1 MAFTNAEK
9 SQHGVNAQNNLEN
22 ILSYC
27 VDKGY
32 IATYTK
38 NFRTGK
44 DGYSNDE
51 QFYAPFVIEFVDTEK
66 WIIFSTT
73 SMRTD
78 RIKGQQW
85 DAINLKEIDSSI
97 TKAYLVYSDSVSDH
111 DKAEFER
118 QHNKYISGYEFSAID
133 GVINQDALYNLIEA
147 TALSELNSGQIKD
160 IQGRGFEDRVA
171 SILSSSENLVKWKT
185 NAPTLVGYHYAMF
198 ESIVTKLDLSPETT
212 ANISATT
219 SKAEI
224 GRLPSGGN
232 PKTDILIY
240 AECEDITRIYGI
252 SCKRSSDASVSV
264 HQYTANAFAD
274 VLNPEDVELRT
285 LLNEFQ
291 KHGNLR
297 DFGESNCSR
306 LTEVLKPYRRRLAK
320 WVLGGIFG
328 DGDQEKQWATHILTY
343 DNNDNSV
350 SIHTIQE
357 YVYLL
362 DEANVQGHF
371 GTFFNWTYPSKRR
384 GLSIQLKCKIL

>member
-27 VDKGY
+27 VEKGY

-38 NFRTGK
+38 NFRIGK

-51 QFYAPFVIEFVDTEK
+51 QFYAPFVIEFVDAEK
-66 WIIFSTT
+66 WLIFSTT

-85 DAINLKEIDSSI
+85 DAINLKEIDTSI

-111 DKAEFER
+111 DKSEFER
-118 QHNKYISGYEFSAID
+118 QHNKYVSGYEYSAID
-133 GVINQDALYNLIEA
+133 GVINQDTLYNLIEA
-147 TALSELNSGQIKD
+147 TALSELNAGQIKD

-171 SILSSSENLVKWKT
+171 GILSSAENLAKWKT

-212 ANISATT
+212 AKISATT

-240 AECEDITRIYGI
+240 AECEDITHIYGI

-274 VLNPEDVELRT
+274 VLNPEDSELRI

-297 DFGESNCSR
+297 DFGEANCSR
-306 LTEVLKPYRRRLAK
+306 LTEVLKPYRRKLAK

-384 GLSIQLKCKIL
+384 GHSIQLKCKIL

>member
-22 ILSYC
+22 ILAYC
-27 VDKGY
+27 GEKGY
-32 IATYTK
+32 VSAYIK
-38 NFRTGK
+38 NYRVGK
-44 DGYSNDE
+44 AGYANDE
-51 QFYAPFVIEFVDTEK
+51 QFYVPFLVEFSSGEK
-66 WIIFSTT
+66 WLIFSTT

-85 DAINLKEIDSSI
+85 DAINLKEIDPSI
-97 TKAYLVYSDSVSDH
+97 TKAYLVYSDGVNDH

-118 QHNKYISGYEFSAID
+118 QHHKYISGYEFSAID
-133 GVINQDALYNLIEA
+133 GVINQDTLYNLIEA
-147 TALSELNSGQIKD
+147 TALSELNAGQIKD

-171 SILSSSENLVKWKT
+171 AVLSSAENITKWKT
-185 NAPTLVGYHYAMF
+185 NAPTLVGYHYSMF
-198 ESIVTKLDLSPETT
+198 DAIVTKLDLSPLTT
-212 ANISATT
+212 IDIFATT
-219 SKAEI
+219 SKADI

-232 PKTDILIY
+232 PKTDILIT
-240 AECEDITRIYGI
+240 AKCEDMTRIFGI

-264 HQYTANAFAD
+264 HQYTADAFAD
-274 VLNPEDVELRT
+274 VLNPEDDELRS
-285 LLNEFQ
+285 LLNTFQ
-291 KHGNLR
+291 QHGNLR
-297 DFGESNCSR
+297 DFGEENCVR
-306 LTEVLKPYRRRLAK
+306 LTEVLRPYRRKLAK

-343 DNNDNSV
+343 DNNDSSV

-384 GLSIQLKCKIL
+384 GQSIQLKCKIL